1 MWFIFIPIR
10 IINQKTYIMKQ
21 LFQSKAI
28 YFFVCAF
35 LFSSVA
41 FAQTKPIASPR
52 DSVSGDVAGSH
63 IKIWYGSP
71 SVRGRKIFGG
81 LEPYGKIWRAGANQ
95 MTTFETSKAIRVEGK
110 MLPAG
115 KYSLFATPGENEWT
129 IIFNSVTGQWGIHR
143 DGTANDDPAKD
154 VVVVM
159 VKPKHTKAL
168 TERLTYKLDPKGF
181 ALVWENVDVHVGI
194 KK

>member
-1 MWFIFIPIR
+1 
-10 IINQKTYIMKQ
+10 MKQ

-35 LFSSVA
+35 FVSSTAFS
-41 FAQTKPIASPR
+41 QTKPIPSPR
-52 DSVSGDVAGSH
+52 DSVSGDIAGSH
-63 IKIWYGSP
+63 IKIWYGAP
-71 SVRGRKIFGG
+71 SVRGRKIFADAGA

-95 MTTFETSKAIRVEGK
+95 MTTFETSRDIMVEGK
-110 MLPAG
+110 TLPAG
-115 KYSLFATPGENEWT
+115 KYSLFATPGKDEWT

-154 VVVVM
+154 VLVVK
-159 VKPKHTKAL
+159 VKPRHTSAL
-168 TERLTYKLDPKGF
+168 TERLVYTLDNRGF
-181 ALVWENVDVHVGI
+181 HLAWENVDVPVRI